1 MDAIREVGPGAHFL
15 GSTHTQ
21 ANFLAAFFASTTC
34 DDSSFEQWS
43 AEGGLDA
50 ARRANA
56 EWKRLLENYEDP
68 GLDVAVD
75 EALQAFIARRKEG
88 MPDAEFF

>member
-1 MDAIREVGPGAHFL
+1 MAAAHTV
-15 GSTHTQ
+15 S
-21 ANFLAAFFASTTC
+21 AFSASTAC

-50 ARRANA
+50 ARRANT
-56 EWKRLLENYEDP
+56 EWKPRLESYEDP
-68 GLDVAVD
+68 GLDAAVD
-75 EALQAFIARRKEG
+75 EALRAFIARRKEG